1 MENAIRMEGTLSI
14 IDRALLGNLQEQPHH
29 TRSGRTGQLGADA
42 EVQRRERDSSVQ
54 PRLRELGH
62 MVETGSSPGSGAGG
76 LSWRQIS
83 VSGDKTGRNGA
94 GAAKGSGHF
103 RCT

>member
-1 MENAIRMEGTLSI
+1 MENAIRMDGTLSI

-29 TRSGRTGQLGADA
+29 TGQLGADA